1 MFVRTDDGK
10 MKDVELD
17 KVTKDNYIVPEG
29 EKMCFHVIM
38 EIKQYHP
45 KTGDKI
51 SRPRLQKFKAGTFKQ
66 LRPNFERQ
74 GYDINVLY
82 DPTEY
87 IKEVGEK
94 AEQAKEKAAQ
104 MRIETAVKSALAK
117 QEADFQKRIDEA
129 VAAALAKNQQPKEKT
144 EKQHSKG

>member
-1 MFVRTDDGK
+1 MYVRTDDGK
-10 MKDVELD
+10 MKDVEIE

-45 KTGDKI
+45 KTGEKI
-51 SRPRLQKFKAGTFKQ
+51 SRPRLQKFKAGAFKQ

-74 GYDINVLY
+74 GYEIIVLY

-87 IKEVGEK
+87 IKEVGENAK
-94 AEQAKEKAAQ
+94 KAKEKAAQ
-104 MRIETAVKSALAK
+104 DRINTAVKSALAA
-117 QEADFQKRIDEA
+117 QEADIQQRIDEA
-129 VAAALAKNQQPKEKT
+129 VTNALAKAKTKKT
-144 EKQHSKG
+144 E

>member
-10 MKDVELD
+10 MKDVEIE

-45 KTGDKI
+45 KTGEKI
-51 SRPRLQKFKAGTFKQ
+51 SRPRLQKFNVPTFKK
-66 LRPNFERQ
+66 LRSNFERQ
-74 GYDINVLY
+74 GFEIVVIY

-87 IKEVGEK
+87 IKTFGEK
-94 AEQAKEKAAQ
+94 IKTANDAARQKAISDAVNKAVAEANAKKDAEIQAAVDA
-104 MRIETAVKSALAK
+104 AVKKALSEMATK
-117 QEADFQKRIDEA
+117 
-129 VAAALAKNQQPKEKT
+129 KT
-144 EKQHSKG
+144 K

>member
-51 SRPRLQKFKAGTFKQ
+51 SRPRLQKFKAETFKK

-87 IKEVGEK
+87 IKEVGEN
-94 AEQAKEKAAQ
+94 ARQIKEKAEKN
-104 MRIETAVKSALAK
+104 RIETAVKSALAE
-117 QEADFQKRIDEA
+117 QEANFQKRIDEA
-129 VAAALAKNQQPKEKT
+129 VAAALAN
-144 EKQHSKG
+144 KQTKK

>member
-10 MKDVELD
+10 VKDVELD

-38 EIKQYHP
+38 ETKQYHP
-45 KTGDKI
+45 KTGEKI

-82 DPTEY
+82 DPTDY
-87 IKEVGEK
+87 IKEVGENAK
-94 AEQAKEKAAQ
+94 KVKEKAAQ
-104 MRIETAVKSALAK
+104 DRIDTAVKSALAA
-117 QEADFQKRIDEA
+117 QEANIKQRIDEA
-129 VAAALAKNQQPKEKT
+129 VAAALAKNQTKKKT
-144 EKQHSKG
+144 E

>member
-1 MFVRTDDGK
+1 MFVKTDDGK
-10 MKDVELD
+10 MKDVEID

-51 SRPRLQKFKAGTFKQ
+51 SRPRLQKFKAETFKK

-87 IKEVGEK
+87 IKEVGEN
-94 AEQAKEKAAQ
+94 ARQIKEKAEKN
-104 MRIETAVKSALAK
+104 RIETAVKSALAE
-117 QEADFQKRIDEA
+117 QEANFQKRIDEA
-129 VAAALAKNQQPKEKT
+129 VAAALAN
-144 EKQHSKG
+144 KQTKK